1 MTDRPSLRVRRR
13 AFAPCLLRS
22 APVLLTALT
31 VGSCAGL
38 ASPSPVW
45 PPGVYDYSAELIGV
59 GRLAGVIEVAV
70 EGPVGVT
77 PSVGECLP
85 QRETNMR
92 LEREGAELFRCND
105 AYLLMLFLE
114 DDDGR
119 RLAGF
124 VSRSIGD
131 DNLSADLRLV
141 RR

>member
-1 MTDRPSLRVRRR
+1 
-13 AFAPCLLRS
+13 
-22 APVLLTALT
+22 
-31 VGSCAGL
+31 
-38 ASPSPVW
+38 
-45 PPGVYDYSAELIGV
+45 
-59 GRLAGVIEVAV
+59 
-70 EGPVGVT
+70 
-77 PSVGECLP
+77 
-85 QRETNMR
+85 MR